1 MVFKDGYSETAVFDP
16 VFTSVQAKQNNVII
30 PMQTR
35 KDPTTAIATMPP
47 VVRVGAEGVWERKRL
62 GD

>member
-1 MVFKDGYSETAVFDP
+1 M
-16 VFTSVQAKQNNVII
+16 SVRAKQNNAII

-47 VVRVGAEGVWERKRL
+47 VVSVGAEGVWERKRL